1 MGMWSGTLT
10 GRQVDACVQVYLLA
24 EACGESQVSSVI
36 ARPLT
41 FTQGLSLTLE
51 LTVLASL
58 ASQLD
63 PGSLWLCLPGAGIA
77 NWLPRPASIYGHSKL
92 GSKPCSVI

>member
-1 MGMWSGTLT
+1 M
-10 GRQVDACVQVYLLA
+10 
-24 EACGESQVSSVI
+24 SSVI

-41 FTQGLSLTLE
+41 FTQGPLSLTLE

-77 NWLPRPASIYGHSKL
+77 NRLPRPASIYERSKL

>member
-1 MGMWSGTLT
+1 MWAGTLT
-10 GRQVDACVQVYLLA
+10 RVQVDACVQVYLLA
-24 EACGESQVSSVI
+24 EACGGSQVSSVI
-36 ARPLT
+36 ARP
-41 FTQGLSLTLE
+41 LTLE

-77 NWLPRPASIYGHSKL
+77 NRLPRPASTYGHSKL